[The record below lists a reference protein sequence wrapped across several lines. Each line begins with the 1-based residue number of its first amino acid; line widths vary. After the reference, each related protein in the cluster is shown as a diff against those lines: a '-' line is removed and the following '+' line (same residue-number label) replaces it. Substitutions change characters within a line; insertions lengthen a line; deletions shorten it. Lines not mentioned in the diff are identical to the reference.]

1 MQPHPLKSKHYP
13 RSLALCTIWVDDV
26 LMPNIDQSAKA
37 WQEERSKQFGQ
48 AVADR
53 RNALRL
59 TAVQLSERTKA
70 LGYPMTR
77 STIARIEGNHR
88 AGKVDLAEIVTLAA
102 ALDTAPVL
110 LLFPD
115 LVDGKVRPLPDRTVT
130 SMDALSWFYGNGWA
144 YPQDVELHVPVD
156 EDARSARN
164 DAYYNGTDV
173 FRLALDV
180 QYNRAFLS
188 AHIRHPEWESTAQQL
203 PAFRMQLERVKTEAR
218 QSGLTI
224 DDDCDTKAGASPS
237 GPTVNDIAFAYHLER
252 NADA

>member
-1 MQPHPLKSKHYP
+1 
-13 RSLALCTIWVDDV
+13 
-26 LMPNIDQSAKA
+26 MPNIDQSAKD

-48 AVADR
+48 AVAKR
-53 RNALRL
+53 RGALGL

-102 ALDTAPVL
+102 ALDTAPTL
-110 LLFPD
+110 LLFPN
-115 LVDGKVRPLPDRTVT
+115 LVDGRVRPLPDRTVT

-144 YPQDVELHVPVD
+144 YPQEVELHEPLD
-156 EDARSARN
+156 EETRTTRN
-164 DAYYNGTDV
+164 DAYYNATDP

-203 PAFRMQLERVKTEAR
+203 PAFRMQLERVKIEAR
-218 QSGLTI
+218 QAGLTI
-224 DDDCDTKAGASPS
+224 DDSCDTKAGSSPS
-237 GPTVNDIAFAYHLER
+237 GPAVSDIAFAYHLER
-252 NADA
+252 DSDA